1 MLNQAA
7 QFLIDTVLTLFLWV
21 FVLRFYLNLVRAPFG
36 NPVGQFVKALSGF
49 AVLPLRR
56 VLRAWRNIDW
66 ASLLLAIIIALLL
79 EASLYWLA
87 GVALSASSI
96 PALLLLAIAHIL
108 RILIYILMIAVVVQA
123 VMSWFAPY
131 HPVSAIAMS
140 LSAPVLLRAQRLIP
154 PIGGIDLSPM
164 VVLIV
169 CELLLMVPVTW
180 LNLQGQAL
188 LVRF

>member
-7 QFLIDTVLTLFLWV
+7 QFLIDTVLTLFLWA

-36 NPVGQFVKALSGF
+36 NPVGHFVKAFTGF
-49 AVLPLRR
+49 AVQPLRR
-56 VLRAWRNIDW
+56 ILRAWRNIDW
-66 ASLLLAIIIALLL
+66 ASLLLAIITALLL
-79 EASLYWLA
+79 ETSLYWLA
-87 GVALSASSI
+87 GVGLSASSI

-108 RILIYILMIAVVVQA
+108 RTLIYILMIAVIVQA